1 MLEHETGEVR
11 IKKRMAEC
19 AGGLRIDQES
29 LKRIG
34 LSAVSWGYIMQCTR
48 LVLVNLLSIYTF
60 NQFRR
65 INYPRDAAL
74 AQI

>member
-19 AGGLRIDQES
+19 AVGLGIDHES
-29 LKRIG
+29 LNRIG
-34 LSAVSWGYIMQCTR
+34 LSAVGWGYIMQCTR

-60 NQFRR
+60 NQIRR
-65 INYPRDAAL
+65 N
-74 AQI
+74 